1 MESVRSHHRNRL
13 LAALAPEDVAALEPA
28 MERVPLPVQAVL
40 IEFNRP
46 IRHVIF
52 PESGAVSTIVS
63 ADESRIEI
71 GLVGREG
78 LVGLPVVLGADRVPW
93 TLVVQSAGEG
103 LRIAAEDLR
112 AALARRPALFRPLGL
127 YAQAL
132 FVQVA
137 QTCYVNAIF
146 DIESRLARWLLMM
159 QDRVGGQDLFLT
171 HEFLSA
177 MLGVRRPGVTVAIHM
192 LEGTGAIRNRRG
204 HIEVRDRDRLLEL
217 AGDGYG
223 PAEREY
229 ERLLAG
235 A

>member
-1 MESVRSHHRNRL
+1 MDLVRSHHRNRL
-13 LAALAPEDVAALEPA
+13 LAALAPEDAAVLEPA
-28 MERVPLPVQAVL
+28 MERVALPAQSVL
-40 IEFNRP
+40 IAPDRP

-52 PESGAVSTIVS
+52 PESGAVSTIMS
-63 ADESRIEI
+63 TDETRIEI

-78 LVGLPVVLGADRVPW
+78 MVGLPVALGADGVPYG
-93 TLVVQSAGEG
+93 LVVQSAGEG

-112 AALARRPALFRPLGL
+112 AALARHPALFRPLGL

-132 FVQVA
+132 FVQIA
-137 QTCYVNAIF
+137 QTCYANALF

-171 HEFLSA
+171 HAFLSA
-177 MLGVRRPGVTVAIHM
+177 MLGVRRPGVTVAIHI
-192 LEGTGAIRNRRG
+192 LEGSGAIRNRRG

-223 PAEREY
+223 GAEREY
-229 ERLLAG
+229 ERLMAG